1 MTAKIRHHLS
11 LYDHDYFYQNLNN
24 VDLYCFFLI
33 GFNHRIHVLKLSYK
47 QAKRLSPTLNPS
59 RGEGLNGN
67 GRAGLHIQVCVIQHR
82 DRFKAFSIS
91 HAAHRLKK
99 PVWLFANSKY
109 SYFLQNIYANFSVS
123 ENHTSSRTNEGY
135 ST

>member
-11 LYDHDYFYQNLNN
+11 LSDHDYFYQNLNN
-24 VDLYCFFLI
+24 VDIYCFFLI
-33 GFNHRIHVLKLSYK
+33 GFNHRIHVLKLSHK

-67 GRAGLHIQVCVIQHR
+67 ERAGLHIQVCVIIQHR

-91 HAAHRLKK
+91 HATYLLKK
-99 PVWLFANSKY
+99 LV
-109 SYFLQNIYANFSVS
+109 
-123 ENHTSSRTNEGY
+123 
-135 ST
+135 